1 MRDYLVRVSSV
12 KFMLITIDPENL
24 GWGGAQVWTTF
35 NDDRGMTAFQL
46 CQEAKKLAQDQRQIL
61 TPLQLRLAF
70 ASPVKNAG

>member
-1 MRDYLVRVSSV
+1 MRDYLVRMSSV

-24 GWGGAQVWTTF
+24 GWGGAFVRTTF

-46 CQEAKKLAQDQRQIL
+46 CQEAKKLAKDQNNVL

-70 ASPVKNAG
+70 ATPVSPTP